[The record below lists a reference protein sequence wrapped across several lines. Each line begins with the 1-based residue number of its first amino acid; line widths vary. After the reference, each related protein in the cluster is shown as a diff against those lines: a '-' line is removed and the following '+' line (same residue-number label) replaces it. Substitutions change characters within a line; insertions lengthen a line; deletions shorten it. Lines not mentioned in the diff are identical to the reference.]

1 MILAIFDLDETLIAG
16 DSASLWLEFMVR
28 RKLANA
34 DILREEQELMS
45 AYYQGGMDMSAYM
58 ALTLAPIRYWQP
70 QDLIPLVEEFVHQ
83 DIVPRVYPEAR
94 ERLAW
99 HQAQGHTV
107 VIVSATG
114 EHLVTPIAR
123 ALGVE
128 HAIGILLDHN
138 EGGYTGRTR
147 GVYSYQ
153 EGKLARLHDW
163 LHAQR
168 LVPSLRYAYSDSLND
183 FPLLEYA
190 DHASVVNG
198 DQHLC
203 AIAQQRGWE
212 LLDWQIQP

>member
-1 MILAIFDLDETLIAG
+1 MMKLAIFDLDETLIAG
-16 DSASLWLEFMVR
+16 DSASLWLAFMVR
-28 RKLANA
+28 RKLASA
-34 DILREEQELMS
+34 DILQEEQKLMS
-45 AYYQGGMDMSAYM
+45 AYYQGRMDMSVYM

-70 QDLIPLVEEFVHQ
+70 QDLTPLVEEFIVQ
-83 DIVPRVYPEAR
+83 DILPRVYPEAR
-94 ERLAW
+94 KRLAW

-114 EHLVTPIAR
+114 EHLVKPIAR

-128 HAIGILLDHN
+128 HAIGILLDRN

-163 LHAQR
+163 LHDQQ
-168 LVPSLRYAYSDSLND
+168 LTPSVRYAYSDSLND
-183 FPLLEYA
+183 LPLLEYA

-203 AIAQQRGWE
+203 AIARQRGWE
-212 LLDWQIQP
+212 LLDW